1 MGRSEKPLSWE
12 RNPGLGLK
20 EIMQNEELLLIPNL
34 TENQTRNKHFS
45 LFSYFFFIWSLSF
58 NGRTDACGASYE
70 SSILSKLPFSV
81 CGGIGRHTSLRS

>member
-45 LFSYFFFIWSLSF
+45 LFSYFFIYMEFVVQW
-58 NGRTDACGASYE
+58 
-70 SSILSKLPFSV
+70 
-81 CGGIGRHTSLRS
+81 